1 MRVIRKEIAKIF
13 NFRLL
18 LILIG
23 FAVIFGYLFLNWKLY
38 PGYRA
43 NSPYDVPF
51 YEELVAEFGPT
62 LSKDEYDDF
71 IQKRETLT
79 VQVQAEI
86 LSSEVFRKY
95 GVETYEQFEE
105 YHNKSGEV
113 TEEERPILDEINNF
127 WFRNEETASL
137 LFGIQVVE
145 QYIRDNGRSYFVEES
160 GLANWSEYFSYH
172 SSETVERLQTLFQR
186 NEISLLPY
194 SAYQL
199 INDDFLGL
207 VILAVVCCFVL
218 VIFFQITERLRGI
231 FPIATSAKIGR
242 RIFRQ
247 QMLASIAS
255 GAILG
260 AAIGCVYGVM
270 LWSKNVFVF
279 WDCPLSGRLLHVWLD
294 ITFGQYLLL
303 CFFLL
308 VVVSAVAALLAYCI
322 GRVSANYIAGIAI
335 SIPFAVGYCVLV
347 RLFENRML
355 QVGEIERF
363 YAESLAGSL
372 LWTFGGLALLVVAI
386 GIASGA
392 LLKRDGRRDIL

>member
-1 MRVIRKEIAKIF
+1 MRIIRKEIAKIL

-23 FAVIFGYLFLNWKLY
+23 FAVIFGYLFLNWNFY
-38 PGYRA
+38 PGYAA

-51 YEELVAEFGPT
+51 YEELVTEFGPT

-86 LSSEVFRKY
+86 LSSEVFRTY

-105 YHNKSGEV
+105 YHNKSEEV
-113 TEEERPILDEINNF
+113 TEEERPILDEINRF
-127 WFRNEETASL
+127 WFSNEETAPL

-186 NEISLLPY
+186 NEISLIPY

-218 VIFFQITERLRGI
+218 VLFFQITERLRGI

-247 QMLASIAS
+247 QMLASIVS

-260 AAIGCVYGVM
+260 TAIGCVYGVM

-303 CFFLL
+303 CFLLL
-308 VVVSAVAALLAYCI
+308 VLVSSTAALLAHFI
-322 GRVSANYIAGIAI
+322 GRLSANYIAGIAI
-335 SIPFAVGYCVLV
+335 SIPSAVGYYLFV
-347 RLFENRML
+347 RLFANRML
-355 QVGEIERF
+355 DVETEKF

-386 GIASGA
+386 GIASSA